1 MPIQNILAY
10 RGEIMNEIGQ
20 IIGERIKQLRKERGW
35 SQEELAHRANIN
47 RTYIGELER
56 GEKNATID
64 SLAKVVN
71 ALETTFEE
79 LFRYIQPSS
88 ENKDNNILP
97 VLINRLNAL
106 SFEEQKV
113 MLDLF
118 EFLAQWKKIK

>member
-1 MPIQNILAY
+1 
-10 RGEIMNEIGQ
+10 MNEIGQ
-20 IIGERIKQLRKERGW
+20 IIGNRIKQLRKEHGW
-35 SQEELAHRANIN
+35 SQEELAHCANIN

-79 LFRYIQPSS
+79 LFRYIQPPS

-106 SFEEQKV
+106 SFEEQKA

-118 EFLAQWKKIK
+118 GFLAQWKKIK

>member
-1 MPIQNILAY
+1 
-10 RGEIMNEIGQ
+10 MNEIGQ

-64 SLAKVVN
+64 SLAKVVS

-79 LFRYIQPSS
+79 LFQYVQPPTA
-88 ENKDNNILP
+88 NKDNNILP

-106 SFEEQKV
+106 SVEEQKA

-118 EFLAQWKKIK
+118 GFLTHWKKIK